1 MNFDTAQNEW
11 NQFDFNERLINKT
24 SPYEQSTEQLRTNVK
39 RWTNDI
45 PHFISFS
52 LGILRWPIVW
62 KRKKLQPEWK

>member
-52 LGILRWPIVW
+52 LGILR
-62 KRKKLQPEWK
+62 